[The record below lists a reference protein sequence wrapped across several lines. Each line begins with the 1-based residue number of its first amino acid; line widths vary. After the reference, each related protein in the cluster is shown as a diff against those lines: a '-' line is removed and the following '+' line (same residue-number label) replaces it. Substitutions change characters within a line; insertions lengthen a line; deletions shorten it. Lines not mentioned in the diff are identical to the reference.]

1 MSGSPPIAGAS
12 GVADWPGAVEMLSSH
27 LHGMATMYP
36 QSRDLIVH
44 VQKSLRAAFPGDWAG
59 SFKVLDLPYDVTIR
73 LGIERESA
81 MEILDVFRQP
91 DAAPPSVEPA
101 PVPKP
106 RLRTGNDERRRYQ
119 EHLTTMYAEGYLD
132 REEWEKRV
140 TTLQAVLY
148 EDELRAVVR
157 ELPPLPPQEPEV
169 SGDLVPG
176 MRDPGKLERG
186 RLLRARSGVSLIGMG
201 AAAILTELGMVVPGG
216 SGYPLRVV
224 VLMLLMVSLVVGLM
238 ALNRR

>member
-1 MSGSPPIAGAS
+1 MSGSLPIAGAS
-12 GVADWPGAVEMLSSH
+12 GVADWTRAVAMLSSH

-36 QSRDLIVH
+36 QSRDLIVQ
-44 VQKSLRAAFPGDWAG
+44 VQKSLRAAFPGDWNG
-59 SFKVLDLPYDVTIR
+59 SFQVLDLPYDVTIR

-81 MEILDVFRQP
+81 MEFLDVFRQS

-106 RLRTGNDERRRYQ
+106 RLRTGNAERRRYE
-119 EHLTTMYAEGYLD
+119 EHLTTMLAEGYLEQ
-132 REEWEKRV
+132 EEWEKRT

-148 EDELRAVVR
+148 EDELRALIE

-176 MRDPGKLERG
+176 MRDPGDLERG
-186 RLLRARSGVSLIGMG
+186 RLIRVRSEVSLIGMG
-201 AAAILTELGMVVPGG
+201 TAAILTALGVLVPRG
-216 SGYPLRVV
+216 SGYPIQVV
-224 VLMLLMVSLVVGLM
+224 VLMLLVVSISVGMM
-238 ALNRR
+238 ALRRK